1 MANAKTFFVEKE
13 QSITKNTSRNW
24 VIFGYQLLTSE
35 NWAYFS
41 IEQIVW

>member
-24 VIFGYQLLTSE
+24 VIFGYQLLTLA
-35 NWAYFS
+35 NRAYFS